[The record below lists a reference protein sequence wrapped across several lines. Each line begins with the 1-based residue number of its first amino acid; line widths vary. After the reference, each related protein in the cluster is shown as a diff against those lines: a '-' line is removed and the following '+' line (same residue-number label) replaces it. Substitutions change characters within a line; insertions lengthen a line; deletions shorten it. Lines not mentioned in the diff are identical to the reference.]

1 MAYQRTPYVESKR
14 AEARERLVQAAVALV
29 ERGGWREVQMS
40 VLAGEAGLSTG
51 AVYLHF
57 ASKTDLLAEVYRTQ
71 AGTELHV
78 FKLIAEQPVAAAD
91 RLRAGIHAFAQR
103 ALKKPRLAYALA
115 LEPTEM
121 EVEEVRLQFH
131 TAFIAQIKRILDAG
145 VAAGEFALD
154 DTQVAATCVFGGMVE
169 SLMNPPGIAARGSAQ
184 LSPQRSPQAAWVDGV
199 VEFCLRG
206 VGQPRTRPRATA
218 SRTRVT
224 KTRRR

>member
-14 AEARERLVQAAVALV
+14 AEARERLVLAAVGLV

-57 ASKTDLLAEVYRTQ
+57 ASKTDLLAEVYRRQ

-78 FKLIAEQPVAAAD
+78 FKLIAEQPVPAAD

-115 LEPTEM
+115 IEPTEI

-131 TAFIAQIKRILDAG
+131 TAFIAQLKRILDDGA
-145 VAAGEFALD
+145 AAGEFALD
-154 DTQVAATCVFGGMVE
+154 DTEVAATCIFGGMVE
-169 SLMNPPGIAARGSAQ
+169 SLMNPPGIAVRGSPQAA
-184 LSPQRSPQAAWVDGV
+184 PQRSRQAAWVDGV

-206 VGQPRTRPRATA
+206 VGRPAAPRHAAAPKARA
-218 SRTRVT
+218 
-224 KTRRR
+224 KTRRAR